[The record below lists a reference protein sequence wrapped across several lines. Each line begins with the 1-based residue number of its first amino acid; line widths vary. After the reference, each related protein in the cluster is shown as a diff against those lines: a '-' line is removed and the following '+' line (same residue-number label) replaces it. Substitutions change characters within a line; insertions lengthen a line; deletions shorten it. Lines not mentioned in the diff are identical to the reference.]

1 MIGFFRLIGFALVVL
16 TVFYV
21 LIGLY
26 ARSVRREALEER
38 WDRGDGTGTRD
49 DFIRQGMDRYRS
61 TLRWKLVIGVYVVP
75 IVGLAVLIYVLNFT

>member
-1 MIGFFRLIGFALVVL
+1 MIGFFRLLGFALVVL

-26 ARSVRREALEER
+26 ARSVRREALEKQ
-38 WDRGDGTGTRD
+38 WDRGNGTGSRD
-49 DFIRQGMDRYRS
+49 EFIRHGMDRYRGI
-61 TLRWKLVIGVYVVP
+61 LRWKLLIGVYVVP